1 MINIHLGMP
10 RIGFRN
16 LGFVERNRHLLRP
29 GANFL
34 VPGAFYKAHMRS
46 SVNAS
51 RATLNLLDL
60 SNVQS
65 LMQKWSHF
73 ESLSISQ
80 PALLG
85 DPRQLLLSPRARR
98 KAATRVKMI
107 RAMFHDQQICF
118 HIQITNQAEYFHR
131 ALPNDAEMLLRNS
144 ETFSWATFIEE
155 IGLVS
160 PRNSV
165 IVWNCEAEAQ
175 FQTTFLERFLNQSKS
190 TAEALFARS
199 IGFRFPDSTTTQRKM
214 MPSITEISN
223 SYEDDYQADLKE
235 LGQSEGVSV
244 MGLRSTIIPQRHH
257 GGQA

>member
-29 GANFL
+29 GATFL
-34 VPGAFYKAHMRS
+34 VPGPFYKAHIRS

-51 RATLNLLDL
+51 RSNLNLFDL
-60 SNVQS
+60 SNVQT
-65 LMQKWSHF
+65 LLQKWSHF

-98 KAATRVKMI
+98 KAANRARMI
-107 RAMFHDQQICF
+107 RAMFYEQQICF
-118 HIQITNQAEYFHR
+118 HIQIINQVEYLYR
-131 ALPNDAEMLLRNS
+131 ALPDDAKMLLRNF
-144 ETFSWATFIEE
+144 ETFSWAALIDE

-165 IVWNCEAEAQ
+165 IVWNFEAGAQ
-175 FQTTFLERFLNQSKS
+175 IKATFLEKFLNQSRT
-190 TAEALFARS
+190 TADALFARS
-199 IGFRFPDSTTTQRKM
+199 IGYRFPDSTGTLREM
-214 MPSITEISN
+214 ISPIDGDSN
-223 SYEDDYQADLKE
+223 CHVDAYRADLRE
-235 LGQSEGVSV
+235 LDQSEGVTV
-244 MGLRSTIIPQRHH
+244 MGLP
-257 GGQA
+257 